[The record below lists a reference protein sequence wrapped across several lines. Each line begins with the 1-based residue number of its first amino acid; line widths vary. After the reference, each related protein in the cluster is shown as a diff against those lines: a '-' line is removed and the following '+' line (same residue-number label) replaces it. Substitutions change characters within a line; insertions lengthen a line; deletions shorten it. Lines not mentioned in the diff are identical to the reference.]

1 MNTGVID
8 RFTEV
13 FTRYIDS
20 GFGLLGGEV
29 AFLAAT
35 LIALDVTIA
44 GLFWAWGAD
53 EDVLAHLIKKTLYVG
68 FFAFLIGNFNGLAK
82 IVFNSFT
89 GLGLKAAGSGLT
101 ADQFL
106 QPGRLAQVGIDAG
119 RPILQAASGLLGYV
133 SFFQNFVQIFVLLV
147 AWLIVL
153 VAFFILAIQLFVT
166 LIEFKLTTLAGFVLV
181 PFGLFGRTAFLA
193 ERVLGN
199 VVASGVKVLVLAVI
213 VGIGTTLFG
222 EFTQGFGGNQPSL
235 DDVLALVLAALSL
248 LGLGIFGPG
257 IATGLT
263 AGAPQLGAGAA
274 VGTAFAAGGLGV
286 AGAAT
291 LRASAGALA
300 TAARGVSS
308 VISGRAFSSNAG
320 GGGPGGGSSGPP
332 AWARRMR
339 RQQAMSQGISAAVHA
354 IRSGDH
360 GGASTSVNL
369 RQEDR

>member
-1 MNTGVID
+1 
-8 RFTEV
+8 
-13 FTRYIDS
+13 
-20 GFGLLGGEV
+20 
-29 AFLAAT
+29 
-35 LIALDVTIA
+35 
-44 GLFWAWGAD
+44 
-53 EDVLAHLIKKTLYVG
+53 
-68 FFAFLIGNFNGLAK
+68 
-82 IVFNSFT
+82 
-89 GLGLKAAGSGLT
+89 
-101 ADQFL
+101 
-106 QPGRLAQVGIDAG
+106 
-119 RPILQAASGLLGYV
+119 
-133 SFFQNFVQIFVLLV
+133 
-147 AWLIVL
+147 
-153 VAFFILAIQLFVT
+153 
-166 LIEFKLTTLAGFVLV
+166 
-181 PFGLFGRTAFLA
+181 
-193 ERVLGN
+193 
-199 VVASGVKVLVLAVI
+199 
-213 VGIGTTLFG
+213 
-222 EFTQGFGGNQPSL
+222 
-235 DDVLALVLAALSL
+235 
-248 LGLGIFGPG
+248 
-257 IATGLT
+257 LT